1 MKINLDELDKKIN
14 KELLEYANLSNFLMN
29 DKLILEEKWIN
40 RLNEL
45 YEEIKE
51 DVRIWNINIRW
62 DGGENEKIK
71 RFSKWIY
78 SKRA

>member
-29 DKLILEEKWIN
+29 DKLILEEKWIK

-51 DVRIWNINIRW
+51 DVRIWNINIR
-62 DGGENEKIK
+62 
-71 RFSKWIY
+71 R
-78 SKRA
+78 

>member
-40 RLNEL
+40 HLNEL

-51 DVRIWNINIRW
+51 DVRIWNINIR
-62 DGGENEKIK
+62 
-71 RFSKWIY
+71 R
-78 SKRA
+78 

>member
-29 DKLILEEKWIN
+29 DKLILQEKWIN
-40 RLNEL
+40 HLNEL

-51 DVRIWNINIRW
+51 DVRIWNINIR
-62 DGGENEKIK
+62 
-71 RFSKWIY
+71 R
-78 SKRA
+78 

>member
-29 DKLILEEKWIN
+29 DKIILEEKWIN
-40 RLNEL
+40 HLNEL

-51 DVRIWNINIRW
+51 DVRIWNINIR
-62 DGGENEKIK
+62 
-71 RFSKWIY
+71 R
-78 SKRA
+78 